1 MVKEEFPILSQ
12 RVNEKRLIY
21 LDNAS
26 TTQKPS
32 SVINEIQNYYESTN
46 SNIHRGVHHL
56 SQKATEKYE
65 DSRKIVQNFIGAKS
79 SKEIIFVRG
88 ATEAVNLVANSYV
101 KPLLSE
107 GDNIII
113 SQMEHH
119 ANIVPWQL
127 ITKEKKAEIRVVPIN
142 EAGEL
147 LVDDMDD
154 LIDENTRFISLNH
167 VSNSLGTVNP
177 VNKLIQKAHQNDIR
191 IMIDGAQAVQ
201 HMKVNVS
208 ELDVDF
214 YCFSGHK
221 MYGPTGIGIL
231 YGKKE
236 ILEKMEPYQG
246 GGDMIKS
253 VTFEKTIYNDVPH
266 IFEAGTPNI
275 VGAIGLAKAIE
286 FIENV
291 TIERIEKHEMD
302 LLNYATEKI
311 NSIEGVEIVGNAENK
326 TSVISFVMGDIHP
339 HDIGTIMDNLGIA
352 IRAGHHCTQPI
363 MDFYNVPATARAS
376 FAIYNTEEDVDKL
389 VEGIQKV
396 KEVFTWRI
404 SVIYTWKWF

>member
-1 MVKEEFPILSQ
+1 MVKEEFPILSKE
-12 RVNEKRLIY
+12 VNNKPLIY

-26 TTQKPS
+26 TTQKPA
-32 SVINEIQNYYESTN
+32 SVIDEIQEYYECTN

-56 SQKATEKYE
+56 SQKATEEYE
-65 DSRKIVQNFIGAKS
+65 EARTKIQKFIGAES
-79 SKEIIFVRG
+79 SKEIVFVRG

-101 KPLLSE
+101 NPLLSE

-113 SQMEHH
+113 SHMEHH

-127 ITKEKKAEIRVVPIN
+127 IAKQKNIDIKVIPIN
-142 EAGEL
+142 EKGEL
-147 LVDDMDD
+147 VIAELDN
-154 LIDENTRFISLNH
+154 LIDKQTKFISLNH

-177 VNKLIQKAHQNDIR
+177 VEELIQKAHQNNIR

-201 HMKVNVS
+201 HMKVNVTD
-208 ELDVDF
+208 LDVDF

-236 ILEKMEPYQG
+236 ILDKMEPYQG

-275 VGAIGLAKAIE
+275 VGAIGLGKAID
-286 FIENV
+286 FIEK
-291 TIERIEKHEMD
+291 TTLEKIEEHEMD
-302 LLNYATEKI
+302 LLNYATQKI
-311 NSIEGVEIVGNAENK
+311 SKIEGVRIIGTSENK
-326 TSVISFVMGDIHP
+326 ASVISFVMDGIHP

-352 IRAGHHCTQPI
+352 IRAGHHCTQPV
-363 MDFYNVPATARAS
+363 MDFYDIPATARAS
-376 FAIYNTEEDVDKL
+376 FAIYNTKEDVDKL
-389 VEGIQKV
+389 IEGIEKT
-396 KEVFTWRI
+396 KEVFA
-404 SVIYTWKWF
+404 

>member
-1 MVKEEFPILSQ
+1 MVKEEFPILSKE
-12 RVNEKRLIY
+12 VNNKPLIY

-26 TTQKPS
+26 TTQKPA
-32 SVINEIQNYYESTN
+32 SVIDEIQEYYECTN

-56 SQKATEKYE
+56 SQKATEEYE
-65 DSRKIVQNFIGAKS
+65 EARTKIQKFIGAES
-79 SKEIIFVRG
+79 SKEIVFVRG

-101 KPLLSE
+101 NPLLSE

-113 SQMEHH
+113 SHMEHH

-127 ITKEKKAEIRVVPIN
+127 IAKQKNIDIKVIPIN
-142 EAGEL
+142 GKGEL
-147 LVDDMDD
+147 VITELDN
-154 LIDENTRFISLNH
+154 LIDKQTKFISLNH

-177 VNKLIQKAHQNDIR
+177 VEELIQKAHQNNIR

-201 HMKVNVS
+201 HMKVNVTD
-208 ELDVDF
+208 LDVDF

-236 ILEKMEPYQG
+236 ILDKMEPYQG

-275 VGAIGLAKAIE
+275 VGAIGLGKAID
-286 FIENV
+286 FIEK
-291 TIERIEKHEMD
+291 TTLEKIEEHEMD
-302 LLNYATEKI
+302 LLNYATQKI
-311 NSIEGVEIVGNAENK
+311 SKIEGVRIIGTSENK
-326 TSVISFVMGDIHP
+326 ASVISFVMDGIHP

-352 IRAGHHCTQPI
+352 IRAGHHCTQPV
-363 MDFYNVPATARAS
+363 MDFYDIPATARAS
-376 FAIYNTEEDVDKL
+376 FAIYNTKEDVDKL
-389 VEGIQKV
+389 IEGIEKT
-396 KEVFTWRI
+396 KEVFA
-404 SVIYTWKWF
+404 

>member
-1 MVKEEFPILSQ
+1 MVKEQFPILSKE
-12 RVNEKRLIY
+12 VKNKPLIY

-26 TTQKPS
+26 TTQKPA
-32 SVINEIQNYYESTN
+32 SVIDEIQEYYECTN

-56 SQKATEKYE
+56 SQKATEEYE
-65 DSRKIVQNFIGAKS
+65 EARKKIQTFIGAKS
-79 SKEIIFVRG
+79 SKEIVFVRG

-101 KPLLSE
+101 NPLLFE

-113 SQMEHH
+113 SHMEHH

-127 ITKEKKAEIRVVPIN
+127 IAKQKNIEIKVIPIN
-142 EAGEL
+142 EKGEL
-147 LVDDMDD
+147 VIEELDN
-154 LIDENTRFISLNH
+154 LIDKQTKFISLNH

-177 VNKLIQKAHQNDIR
+177 VEKLIKKAHQNNIR

-201 HMKVNVS
+201 HMKVNVTD
-208 ELDVDF
+208 LDVDF

-236 ILEKMEPYQG
+236 ILDEMEPYQG

-253 VTFEKTIYNDVPH
+253 VTFEKTIFNDVPH

-275 VGAIGLAKAIE
+275 VGAIGLGKAID
-286 FIENV
+286 FIEK
-291 TIERIEKHEMD
+291 TTLEKIEEHEMD
-302 LLNYATEKI
+302 LLNYATKKI
-311 NSIEGVEIVGNAENK
+311 SKIEGVRIIGTSDNK
-326 TSVISFVMGDIHP
+326 ASVISFVMDGIHP

-352 IRAGHHCTQPI
+352 IRAGHHCTQPV
-363 MDFYNVPATARAS
+363 MDFYDIPATARAS
-376 FAIYNTEEDVDKL
+376 FAIYNTKEDVDKL
-389 VEGIQKV
+389 IEGIEKT
-396 KEVFTWRI
+396 KEVFA
-404 SVIYTWKWF
+404 

>member
-1 MVKEEFPILSQ
+1 MVKEEFPILSKEI
-12 RVNEKRLIY
+12 NNKPLIY

-26 TTQKPS
+26 TTQKPAC
-32 SVINEIQNYYESTN
+32 VIDEIQNYYESTN

-56 SQKATEKYE
+56 SQKATEEYE
-65 DSRKIVQNFIGAKS
+65 ESRKKIQNFIGAES

-119 ANIVPWQL
+119 ANIVPWQ
-127 ITKEKKAEIRVVPIN
+127 IIAKQKKTEIRVIPIN
-142 EAGEL
+142 EKGEL
-147 LVDDMDD
+147 IISDLDN
-154 LIDENTRFISLNH
+154 LIDKQTKFISLNH

-177 VNKLIQKAHQNDIR
+177 IEQLIQKAHHNNIR

-201 HMKVNVS
+201 HMKVNVND
-208 ELDVDF
+208 LDVDF

-221 MYGPTGIGIL
+221 MYGPTGIGVL

-236 ILEKMEPYQG
+236 ILDKMEPYQG

-253 VTFEKTIYNDVPH
+253 VTFEKTIYNEVPH

-275 VGAIGLAKAIE
+275 VGAIGLGKAID
-286 FIENV
+286 FIEK
-291 TIERIEKHEMD
+291 TTLEKIEEHEMN
-302 LLNYATEKI
+302 LLNYATKKI
-311 NSIEGVEIVGNAENK
+311 GEIGGVKIIGTSNK
-326 TSVISFVMGDIHP
+326 KASVISFVMEGIHP

-352 IRAGHHCTQPI
+352 IRAGHHCTQPV
-363 MDFYNVPATARAS
+363 MDFYDVPATARAS

-389 VEGIQKV
+389 IEGIQKT
-396 KEVFTWRI
+396 KEVFA
-404 SVIYTWKWF
+404 

>member
-1 MVKEEFPILSQ
+1 MVKEQFPILSKE
-12 RVNEKRLIY
+12 VNNKPLIY

-26 TTQKPS
+26 TTQKPA
-32 SVINEIQNYYESTN
+32 SVIDEIQEYYECTN

-56 SQKATEKYE
+56 SQKATEEYE
-65 DSRKIVQNFIGAKS
+65 EARKKVQTFIGAKS
-79 SKEIIFVRG
+79 SKEIVFVRG

-101 KPLLSE
+101 NPLLSE

-113 SQMEHH
+113 SHMEHH

-127 ITKEKKAEIRVVPIN
+127 IAKQKNIEIKVIPIN
-142 EAGEL
+142 EKGEL
-147 LVDDMDD
+147 IIKELDN
-154 LIDENTRFISLNH
+154 LIDKQTKFISLNH

-177 VNKLIQKAHQNDIR
+177 VEKLIKKAHQNNIR

-201 HMKVNVS
+201 HMKVNVTD
-208 ELDVDF
+208 LDVDF

-236 ILEKMEPYQG
+236 ILDEMEPYQG

-275 VGAIGLAKAIE
+275 VGAIGLGKAID
-286 FIENV
+286 FIED
-291 TIERIEKHEMD
+291 TTLEKIEKHEMD
-302 LLNYATEKI
+302 LLNYATKKI
-311 NSIEGVEIVGNAENK
+311 SNIDGVKIIGTSDNK
-326 TSVISFVMGDIHP
+326 ASVISFVMDGIHP

-352 IRAGHHCTQPI
+352 IRAGHHCTQPV
-363 MDFYNVPATARAS
+363 MDFYDIPATARAS
-376 FAIYNTEEDVDKL
+376 FAIYNTKEDVDKL
-389 VEGIQKV
+389 IEGIKKT
-396 KEVFTWRI
+396 KEVFA
-404 SVIYTWKWF
+404 

>member
-1 MVKEEFPILSQ
+1 MVKEEFPILSKE
-12 RVNEKRLIY
+12 VNNKPLIY

-26 TTQKPS
+26 TTQKPA
-32 SVINEIQNYYESTN
+32 SVINEIQEYYKCTN

-56 SQKATEKYE
+56 SQKATEEYE
-65 DSRKIVQNFIGAKS
+65 EARTKIQKFIGAES
-79 SKEIIFVRG
+79 SKEIVFVRG

-101 KPLLSE
+101 NPLLSE

-113 SQMEHH
+113 SHMEHH

-127 ITKEKKAEIRVVPIN
+127 IAKQKNIDIKVIPIN
-142 EAGEL
+142 EKGEL
-147 LVDDMDD
+147 VIAELDN
-154 LIDENTRFISLNH
+154 LIDKQTKFISLNH

-177 VNKLIQKAHQNDIR
+177 VEELIQKAHQNNIR

-201 HMKVNVS
+201 HMKVNVTD
-208 ELDVDF
+208 LDVDF

-236 ILEKMEPYQG
+236 ILDKMEPYQG

-275 VGAIGLAKAIE
+275 VGAIGLGKAID
-286 FIENV
+286 FIEK
-291 TIERIEKHEMD
+291 TTLEKIEEHEMD
-302 LLNYATEKI
+302 LLNYATQKI
-311 NSIEGVEIVGNAENK
+311 SKIEGVRIIGTSENK
-326 TSVISFVMGDIHP
+326 ASVISFVMDGIHP

-352 IRAGHHCTQPI
+352 IRAGHHCTQPV
-363 MDFYNVPATARAS
+363 MDFYDIPATARAS
-376 FAIYNTEEDVDKL
+376 FAIYNTKEDVDKL
-389 VEGIQKV
+389 IEGIEKT
-396 KEVFTWRI
+396 KEVFA
-404 SVIYTWKWF
+404 

>member
-1 MVKEEFPILSQ
+1 MVKEEFPILSKKI
-12 RVNEKRLIY
+12 NNKSLIY

-26 TTQKPS
+26 TTQKPK
-32 SVINEIQNYYESTN
+32 SVIEAIQNYYESTN

-56 SQKATEKYE
+56 SQKATEEYE
-65 DSRKIVQNFIGAKS
+65 DSRKTIQKFIGADS

-119 ANIVPWQL
+119 ANIVPWQ
-127 ITKEKKAEIRVVPIN
+127 IMAKEKKTDIRVIPIN
-142 EAGEL
+142 NAGEL
-147 LVDDMDD
+147 IIDEIDN
-154 LIDENTRFISLNH
+154 LIDENTKFISLNH
-167 VSNSLGTVNP
+167 VSNSLGTINP
-177 VNKLIQKAHQNDIR
+177 IRELIQKAHQNDIR

-201 HMKVNVS
+201 HMKVNVV

-236 ILEKMEPYQG
+236 ILDKMEPYQG

-275 VGAIGLAKAIE
+275 VGAIGLGKAVE
-286 FIENV
+286 FIEGITV
-291 TIERIEKHEMD
+291 EEIEKHELD
-302 LLNYATEKI
+302 LLNYATDKI
-311 NSIEGVEIVGNAENK
+311 NGIKGVQIIGNSKDKA
-326 TSVISFVMGDIHP
+326 SVISFVMEGIHP

-352 IRAGHHCTQPI
+352 IRAGHHCTQPV
-363 MDFYNVPATARAS
+363 MDFYEIPATARAS
-376 FAIYNTEEDVDKL
+376 FAIYNTKEDVDKL
-389 VEGIQKV
+389 IDGIQKT
-396 KEVFTWRI
+396 KEVFA
-404 SVIYTWKWF
+404 

>member
-1 MVKEEFPILSQ
+1 MVKKEFPILSQ
-12 RVNEKRLIY
+12 SINEKPLIY

-56 SQKATEKYE
+56 SQRATEKYE

-142 EAGEL
+142 DAGEL
-147 LVDDMDD
+147 LVDDMDN

-167 VSNSLGTVNP
+167 VSNSLGTINP
-177 VNKLIQKAHQNDIR
+177 VKKLIQKAHQNDIR

-201 HMKVNVS
+201 HMKVNVVD
-208 ELDVDF
+208 LDVDF

-231 YGKKE
+231 YGKRE

-253 VTFEKTIYNDVPH
+253 VTFEKTIFNDIPH

-286 FIENV
+286 FIENI
-291 TIERIEKHEMD
+291 TIEEIEKHEMA

-311 NSIEGVEIVGNAENK
+311 NSIDGVEIVGNAEEK
-326 TSVISFVMGDIHP
+326 ASVISFVMGDIHP

-363 MDFYNVPATARAS
+363 MDFYNIPATARAS

-396 KEVFTWRI
+396 KEVFT
-404 SVIYTWKWF
+404 

>member
-396 KEVFTWRI
+396 KEVFT
-404 SVIYTWKWF
+404 

>member
-1 MVKEEFPILSQ
+1 MVKEQFPILSKE
-12 RVNEKRLIY
+12 VNNKPLIY

-26 TTQKPS
+26 TTQKPA
-32 SVINEIQNYYESTN
+32 SVIDEIQEYYECTN

-56 SQKATEKYE
+56 SQKATEEYE
-65 DSRKIVQNFIGAKS
+65 EARKKVQTFIGAKS
-79 SKEIIFVRG
+79 SKEIVFVRG

-101 KPLLSE
+101 NPLLSE

-113 SQMEHH
+113 SHMEHH

-127 ITKEKKAEIRVVPIN
+127 IAKQKNIEIKVIPIN
-142 EAGEL
+142 EKGEL
-147 LVDDMDD
+147 IIKELDN
-154 LIDENTRFISLNH
+154 LIDKQTRFISLNH

-177 VNKLIQKAHQNDIR
+177 VEKLIKKAHQNNIR

-201 HMKVNVS
+201 HMKVNVTD
-208 ELDVDF
+208 LDVDF

-236 ILEKMEPYQG
+236 ILDEMEPYQG

-275 VGAIGLAKAIE
+275 VGAIGLGKAID
-286 FIENV
+286 FIEDT
-291 TIERIEKHEMD
+291 TIEKIEEHEMD
-302 LLNYATEKI
+302 LLNYATKKI
-311 NSIEGVEIVGNAENK
+311 SNIDGVKIIGTSDNK
-326 TSVISFVMGDIHP
+326 ASVISFVMDGIHP

-352 IRAGHHCTQPI
+352 IRAGHHCTQPV
-363 MDFYNVPATARAS
+363 MDFYDIPATARAS
-376 FAIYNTEEDVDKL
+376 FAIYNTKEDVDKL
-389 VEGIQKV
+389 IEGIKKT
-396 KEVFTWRI
+396 KEVFA
-404 SVIYTWKWF
+404 

>member
-12 RVNEKRLIY
+12 SVNEKPLIY

-65 DSRKIVQNFIGAKS
+65 DSRKIVQKFIGAKS

-147 LVDDMDD
+147 LVEDMDD

-167 VSNSLGTVNP
+167 VSNSLGTINP

-208 ELDVDF
+208 DLDVDF

-253 VTFEKTIYNDVPH
+253 VTFEKTIYNDIPH

-286 FIENV
+286 FIENI
-291 TIERIEKHEMD
+291 TIEKIEKHEMD

-326 TSVISFVMGDIHP
+326 ASVISFVMGDIHP

-363 MDFYNVPATARAS
+363 MDFYNIPATARAS

-396 KEVFTWRI
+396 KEVFT
-404 SVIYTWKWF
+404 

>member
-1 MVKEEFPILSQ
+1 MVKEQFPILSKE
-12 RVNEKRLIY
+12 VNNKPLIY

-26 TTQKPS
+26 TTQKPA
-32 SVINEIQNYYESTN
+32 SVIDEIQEYYECTN

-56 SQKATEKYE
+56 SQKATEEYE
-65 DSRKIVQNFIGAKS
+65 EARKKVQTFIGAKS
-79 SKEIIFVRG
+79 SKEIVFVRG

-101 KPLLSE
+101 NPLLSE

-113 SQMEHH
+113 SHMEHH

-127 ITKEKKAEIRVVPIN
+127 MAKQKNIEIKVIPIN
-142 EAGEL
+142 EKGEL
-147 LVDDMDD
+147 VIKELDN
-154 LIDENTRFISLNH
+154 LIDKQTRFISLNH

-177 VNKLIQKAHQNDIR
+177 VEKLIKKAHQNNIR

-201 HMKVNVS
+201 HMKVNVTD
-208 ELDVDF
+208 LDVDF

-236 ILEKMEPYQG
+236 ILDEMEPYQG

-275 VGAIGLAKAIE
+275 VGAIGLGKAID
-286 FIENV
+286 FIED
-291 TIERIEKHEMD
+291 TTLEKIEKHEMD
-302 LLNYATEKI
+302 LLNYATKKI
-311 NSIEGVEIVGNAENK
+311 SNIDGVKIIGTSDNK
-326 TSVISFVMGDIHP
+326 ASVISFVMDGIHP

-352 IRAGHHCTQPI
+352 IRAGHHCTQPV
-363 MDFYNVPATARAS
+363 MDFYDIPATARAS
-376 FAIYNTEEDVDKL
+376 FAIYNTKEDVDKL
-389 VEGIQKV
+389 IEGIEKT
-396 KEVFTWRI
+396 KEVFA
-404 SVIYTWKWF
+404 

>member
-1 MVKEEFPILSQ
+1 MVKEEFPILSKE
-12 RVNEKRLIY
+12 VNNKPLIY

-26 TTQKPS
+26 TTQKPA
-32 SVINEIQNYYESTN
+32 SVIDEIQEYYECTN

-56 SQKATEKYE
+56 SQKATEEYE
-65 DSRKIVQNFIGAKS
+65 EARTKIQKFIGAES
-79 SKEIIFVRG
+79 SKEIVFVRG

-101 KPLLSE
+101 NPLLSE

-113 SQMEHH
+113 SHMEHH

-127 ITKEKKAEIRVVPIN
+127 IAKQKNIDIKVIPIN
-142 EAGEL
+142 EKGEL
-147 LVDDMDD
+147 VITELDN
-154 LIDENTRFISLNH
+154 LIDKQTKFISLNH

-177 VNKLIQKAHQNDIR
+177 VEELIQKAHQNNIR

-201 HMKVNVS
+201 HMKVNVTD
-208 ELDVDF
+208 LDVDF

-236 ILEKMEPYQG
+236 ILDKMEPYQG

-275 VGAIGLAKAIE
+275 VGAIGLGKAIE
-286 FIENV
+286 FIEK
-291 TIERIEKHEMD
+291 TTLEKIEEHEMD
-302 LLNYATEKI
+302 LLNYATQKI
-311 NSIEGVEIVGNAENK
+311 SKIEGVRIIGTSENK
-326 TSVISFVMGDIHP
+326 ASVISFVMDGIHP

-352 IRAGHHCTQPI
+352 IRAGHHCTQPV
-363 MDFYNVPATARAS
+363 MDFYDIPATARAS
-376 FAIYNTEEDVDKL
+376 FAIYNTKEDVDKL
-389 VEGIQKV
+389 IEGIEKT
-396 KEVFTWRI
+396 KEVFA
-404 SVIYTWKWF
+404 

>member
-291 TIERIEKHEMD
+291 TIERIEKHEMN

-396 KEVFTWRI
+396 KEVFT
-404 SVIYTWKWF
+404 

>member
-1 MVKEEFPILSQ
+1 MVKEEFPILSEN
-12 RVNEKRLIY
+12 VNEKPLIY

-32 SVINEIQNYYESTN
+32 SVINEIQNYYEATN

-65 DSRKIVQNFIGAKS
+65 NSRKIVQKFIGADS

-127 ITKEKKAEIRVVPIN
+127 ITKEKKAEIRVLPIN

-147 LVDDMDD
+147 IIDEMDD
-154 LIDENTRFISLNH
+154 LIDHNTRFISLNH

-177 VNKLIQKAHQNDIR
+177 VKELIQKAHKNDIR

-201 HMKVNVS
+201 HMKVNVAD
-208 ELDVDF
+208 LDVDF

-231 YGKKE
+231 YGKRE

-253 VTFEKTIYNDVPH
+253 VTFEKTIFNDIPH

-286 FIENV
+286 FIENI
-291 TIERIEKHEMD
+291 TIEEIEKHEMA

-311 NSIEGVEIVGNAENK
+311 NSIDGVEIVGNAEEK
-326 TSVISFVMGDIHP
+326 ASVISFVMGDIHP

-363 MDFYNVPATARAS
+363 MDFYNIPATARAS

-396 KEVFTWRI
+396 KEVFT
-404 SVIYTWKWF
+404 

>member
-1 MVKEEFPILSQ
+1 MVKEKFPILSKN
-12 RVNEKRLIY
+12 VNEKPLIY

-26 TTQKPS
+26 TTQKPI

-65 DSRKIVQNFIGAKS
+65 DSRKIVQKFIGAES

-119 ANIVPWQL
+119 ANIVPWQM

-147 LVDDMDD
+147 IIDDMDS
-154 LIDENTRFISLNH
+154 LIDQNTRFISLNH

-177 VNKLIQKAHQNDIR
+177 VKKLIQKAHENDIR

-201 HMKVNVS
+201 HMKVDVVD
-208 ELDVDF
+208 LDVDF

-253 VTFEKTIYNDVPH
+253 VTFEKTVFNDIPH
-266 IFEAGTPNI
+266 VFEAGTPNI

-291 TIERIEKHEMD
+291 TIEKIEKHEMA

-311 NSIEGVEIVGNAENK
+311 NSVDGVEIVGNAKEK
-326 TSVISFVMGDIHP
+326 ASVISFVMGDIHP

-363 MDFYNVPATARAS
+363 MDFYNIPATARAS

-396 KEVFTWRI
+396 KEVFT
-404 SVIYTWKWF
+404 

>member
-1 MVKEEFPILSQ
+1 MVKEQFPILSKE
-12 RVNEKRLIY
+12 VNNKPLIY

-26 TTQKPS
+26 TTQKPA
-32 SVINEIQNYYESTN
+32 SVIDEIQEYYECTN

-56 SQKATEKYE
+56 SQKATEEYE
-65 DSRKIVQNFIGAKS
+65 EARKKVQTFIGAKS
-79 SKEIIFVRG
+79 SKEIVFVRG

-101 KPLLSE
+101 NPLLSE

-113 SQMEHH
+113 SHMEHH

-127 ITKEKKAEIRVVPIN
+127 IAKQKNIEIKVIPIN
-142 EAGEL
+142 EKGEL
-147 LVDDMDD
+147 VIKELDN
-154 LIDENTRFISLNH
+154 LIDKQTRFISLNH

-177 VNKLIQKAHQNDIR
+177 VEKLIKKAHQNNIR

-201 HMKVNVS
+201 HMKVNVTD
-208 ELDVDF
+208 LDVDF

-236 ILEKMEPYQG
+236 ILDEMEPYQG

-275 VGAIGLAKAIE
+275 VGAIGLGKAID
-286 FIENV
+286 FIEDT
-291 TIERIEKHEMD
+291 TIEKIEEHEMD
-302 LLNYATEKI
+302 LLNYATKKI
-311 NSIEGVEIVGNAENK
+311 SNIDGVKIIGTSDNK
-326 TSVISFVMGDIHP
+326 ASVISFVMDGIHP

-352 IRAGHHCTQPI
+352 IRAGHHCTQPV
-363 MDFYNVPATARAS
+363 MDFYDIPATARAS
-376 FAIYNTEEDVDKL
+376 FAIYNTKEDVDKL
-389 VEGIQKV
+389 IEGIEKT
-396 KEVFTWRI
+396 KEIFA
-404 SVIYTWKWF
+404 

>member
-1 MVKEEFPILSQ
+1 MVKEEFPILSKEI
-12 RVNEKRLIY
+12 NNKPLIY

-26 TTQKPS
+26 TTQKPAC
-32 SVINEIQNYYESTN
+32 VIDEIQNYYESTN

-56 SQKATEKYE
+56 SQKATEEYE
-65 DSRKIVQNFIGAKS
+65 ESRKKIQNFIGAES

-127 ITKEKKAEIRVVPIN
+127 LAKEKKANIRVLPIN
-142 EAGEL
+142 EKGEL
-147 LVDDMDD
+147 VIKEIDN
-154 LIDENTRFISLNH
+154 LIDKQTKFISLNH

-177 VNKLIQKAHQNDIR
+177 VDELIQKAHQNNIR

-208 ELDVDF
+208 SLNVDF

-231 YGKKE
+231 YGKKK
-236 ILEKMEPYQG
+236 ILDKMEPYQG

-253 VTFEKTIYNDVPH
+253 VTFEETIYNDVPH

-275 VGAIGLAKAIE
+275 VGAIGLAKAVD
-286 FIENV
+286 FIENT
-291 TIERIEKHEMD
+291 TIEKIEKHEME
-302 LLNYATEKI
+302 LLKYATEKI
-311 NSIEGVEIVGNAENK
+311 KDIESVRIIGDSENK
-326 TSVISFVMGDIHP
+326 ASVISFVMEGIHP

-352 IRAGHHCTQPI
+352 IRAGHHCTQPV
-363 MDFYNVPATARAS
+363 MDFYDIPATARAS
-376 FAIYNTEEDVDKL
+376 FAIYNTMEDVDKL
-389 VEGIQKV
+389 VEGIQKT
-396 KEVFTWRI
+396 KEVFG
-404 SVIYTWKWF
+404 

>member
-1 MVKEEFPILSQ
+1 MLKEEFPILSQ
-12 RVNEKRLIY
+12 SVNEKPLIY

-56 SQKATEKYE
+56 SQRATEKYE

-142 EAGEL
+142 DAGEL
-147 LVDDMDD
+147 LVDDMDN

-167 VSNSLGTVNP
+167 VSNSLGTINP
-177 VNKLIQKAHQNDIR
+177 VKELIQKAHQNDIR

-201 HMKVNVS
+201 HMKVNVVD
-208 ELDVDF
+208 LDVDF

-231 YGKKE
+231 YGKRE

-253 VTFEKTIYNDVPH
+253 VTFEKTIFNDIPH

-286 FIENV
+286 FIENI
-291 TIERIEKHEMD
+291 TIEEIEKHEMA

-311 NSIEGVEIVGNAENK
+311 NSIDGVEIVGNAEEK
-326 TSVISFVMGDIHP
+326 ASVISFVMGDIHP

-363 MDFYNVPATARAS
+363 MDFYNIPATARAS

-396 KEVFTWRI
+396 KEVFT
-404 SVIYTWKWF
+404 

>member
-1 MVKEEFPILSQ
+1 MIKEEFPILSKK
-12 RVNEKRLIY
+12 VNNKSLIY

-26 TTQKPS
+26 TTQKPRA
-32 SVINEIQNYYESTN
+32 VIETIQNYYESTN

-56 SQKATEKYE
+56 SQKATEEYE
-65 DSRKIVQNFIGAKS
+65 NSRETIQHFIGAKS
-79 SKEIIFVRG
+79 SKEIVFVRG

-119 ANIVPWQL
+119 ANIVPWQ
-127 ITKEKKAEIRVVPIN
+127 IIAKQKKTEIRVIPIN
-142 EAGEL
+142 EKGEL
-147 LVDDMDD
+147 IISELDN
-154 LIDENTRFISLNH
+154 LIDNQTKFISLNH

-177 VNKLIQKAHQNDIR
+177 IEQLIQKAHQNNIR

-208 ELDVDF
+208 DLDVDF

-236 ILEKMEPYQG
+236 ILDKMEPYQG

-275 VGAIGLAKAIE
+275 VGAIGLGKAVD
-286 FIENV
+286 FIEKM
-291 TIERIEKHEMD
+291 TLEKIEEHEMN
-302 LLNYATEKI
+302 LLDYATKKI
-311 NSIEGVEIVGNAENK
+311 SEIKGVKIIGTSNK
-326 TSVISFVMGDIHP
+326 KASVISFIMEGIHP

-352 IRAGHHCTQPI
+352 IRAGHHCTQPV
-363 MDFYNVPATARAS
+363 MDFYEIPATARAS

-389 VEGIQKV
+389 IEGIEKTI
-396 KEVFTWRI
+396 EVFA
-404 SVIYTWKWF
+404 

>member
-1 MVKEEFPILSQ
+1 MVKEQFPILSKE
-12 RVNEKRLIY
+12 VNNKPLIY

-26 TTQKPS
+26 TTQKPA
-32 SVINEIQNYYESTN
+32 SVIDEIQEYYECTN

-56 SQKATEKYE
+56 SQKATEEYE
-65 DSRKIVQNFIGAKS
+65 EARTKIQKFIGAES
-79 SKEIIFVRG
+79 SKEIVFVRG

-101 KPLLSE
+101 NPLLSE

-113 SQMEHH
+113 SHMEHH

-127 ITKEKKAEIRVVPIN
+127 IAKQKNIEIKVIPIN
-142 EAGEL
+142 EKGEL
-147 LVDDMDD
+147 IITELDN
-154 LIDENTRFISLNH
+154 LIDKQTKFISLNH

-177 VNKLIQKAHQNDIR
+177 VEKLIKKAHQNNIK

-201 HMKVNVS
+201 HMKVNVTD
-208 ELDVDF
+208 LDVDF

-236 ILEKMEPYQG
+236 ILDEMEPYQG

-275 VGAIGLAKAIE
+275 VGAIGLGKAID
-286 FIENV
+286 FIEK
-291 TIERIEKHEMD
+291 TTLEKIEEHEMD
-302 LLNYATEKI
+302 LLNYATKKI
-311 NSIEGVEIVGNAENK
+311 SKIEGVRIIGTSDDKA
-326 TSVISFVMGDIHP
+326 SVISFVMDGIHP

-352 IRAGHHCTQPI
+352 IRAGHHCTQPV
-363 MDFYNVPATARAS
+363 MDFYDIPATARAS
-376 FAIYNTEEDVDKL
+376 FAIYNTKEDVDKL
-389 VEGIQKV
+389 IEGIEKT
-396 KEVFTWRI
+396 KEVFA
-404 SVIYTWKWF
+404 

>member
-1 MVKEEFPILSQ
+1 MVKEEFPILSKE
-12 RVNEKRLIY
+12 VNNKQLVY

-26 TTQKPS
+26 TTQKPA
-32 SVINEIQNYYESTN
+32 SVIKEIQRYYESTN

-56 SQKATEKYE
+56 SQKATDEYENSREKIQ
-65 DSRKIVQNFIGAKS
+65 RFIGARS

-127 ITKEKKAEIRVVPIN
+127 LAKEKNIDIRVLPIN
-142 EAGEL
+142 KAGEL
-147 LVDDMDD
+147 KLNEINN
-154 LIDENTRFISLNH
+154 LIDDRTRFISLNH
-167 VSNSLGTVNP
+167 VSNSLGTINP
-177 VNKLIQKAHQNDIR
+177 VKKLVRVAHENNIR

-201 HMKVNVS
+201 HMKVNVVD
-208 ELDVDF
+208 LDVDF

-236 ILEKMEPYQG
+236 ILDEMEPYQG

-275 VGAIGLAKAIE
+275 VGAIGLAKAVD
-286 FIENV
+286 FIEKE
-291 TIERIEKHEMD
+291 TLAKIEKHEKE
-302 LLNYATEKI
+302 LLDYATKKI
-311 NSIEGVEIVGNAENK
+311 NEIENVRIIGTSNNK
-326 TSVISFVMGDIHP
+326 ASVISFVMEGIHP
-339 HDIGTIMDNLGIA
+339 HDIGTIMDDMGVA
-352 IRAGHHCTQPI
+352 IRAGHHCTQPV
-363 MDFYNVPATARAS
+363 MDFYEIPATARAS
-376 FAIYNTEEDVDKL
+376 FAVYNTLDDVDKL
-389 VEGIQKV
+389 IEGIK
-396 KEVFTWRI
+396 KTIEVFG
-404 SVIYTWKWF
+404 

>member
-1 MVKEEFPILSQ
+1 MSQ

-221 MYGPTGIGIL
+221 MYLSLI
-231 YGKKE
+231 
-236 ILEKMEPYQG
+236 
-246 GGDMIKS
+246 
-253 VTFEKTIYNDVPH
+253 H
-266 IFEAGTPNI
+266 I
-275 VGAIGLAKAIE
+275 
-286 FIENV
+286 
-291 TIERIEKHEMD
+291 
-302 LLNYATEKI
+302 
-311 NSIEGVEIVGNAENK
+311 
-326 TSVISFVMGDIHP
+326 
-339 HDIGTIMDNLGIA
+339 
-352 IRAGHHCTQPI
+352 
-363 MDFYNVPATARAS
+363 
-376 FAIYNTEEDVDKL
+376 
-389 VEGIQKV
+389 
-396 KEVFTWRI
+396 
-404 SVIYTWKWF
+404 